1 MNKHVVVPALAFSI
15 LAWVGFMAMYNTIP
29 GSGLGQRLQERQI
42 RTQILLEKLND

>member
-1 MNKHVVVPALAFSI
+1 MNKRVLIPALTFSI
-15 LAWVGFMAMYNTIP
+15 LAWVGFIIMYNTIP